1 MKQKY
6 VLEMKEFLEKNKWQF
21 GENKNTGFI
30 HVFNSQEMFGV
41 DFFAKFKQG
50 FMVTTEDLGLFFWE
64 RGGKQFVKSTFE
76 QYPKIRSVEDLVL
89 SFETAMNNPLAS
101 KFRCVWGQDFLDALD
116 CLGEGEIEKRID
128 LLKES

>member
-1 MKQKY
+1 MND
-6 VLEMKEFLEKNKWQF
+6 MKEFWNKWKTLY
-21 GENKNTGFI
+21 KNYSVSRI
-30 HVFNSQEMFGV
+30 IIESMCEEQ
-41 DFFAKFKQG
+41 
-50 FMVTTEDLGLFFWE
+50 GLFFWE